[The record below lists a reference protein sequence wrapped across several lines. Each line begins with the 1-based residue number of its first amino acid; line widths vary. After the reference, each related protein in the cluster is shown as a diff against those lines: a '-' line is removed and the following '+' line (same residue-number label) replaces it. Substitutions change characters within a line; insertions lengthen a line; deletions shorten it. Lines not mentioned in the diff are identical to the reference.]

1 MRKKV
6 KEKVLKSFK
15 KFSVCL
21 LSLMMLFTNMATVNA
36 NDYSGTLYVAQNDT
50 GLHYVGGSSK
60 HGILSRKVHIGNWAD
75 AKTVF
80 CIEHGKELATG
91 TYVDASYSSNMS
103 VELQQATR
111 IAYLGW
117 YSKHGDVLLESGN
130 IGTLKY
136 DYAFTQMMIW
146 ESQGTG
152 STFTDSSVQARYESF
167 KTDINNQ
174 IAQKSKLPSFD
185 GGNIEMNAGD
195 TVTLTDTNG
204 VLSGFNSCDGTL
216 DGIRFE
222 HTKGSNDLKI
232 TVSENC
238 NTENFILNFNKCR
251 QIGLYRHDGGTDFRH
266 YHFGSHLPLCPAR
279 DDAQTL
285 PTLLISY
292 PSLNKKS
299 LVLGADVLFEL
310 LLSFFLLVVLD

>member
-1 MRKKV
+1 MRKRV
-6 KEKVLKSFK
+6 KEKILKSFK
-15 KFSVCL
+15 KLSVCL

-60 HGILSRKVHIGNWAD
+60 YGILSRKVHIGNWAD

-91 TYVDASYSSNMS
+91 TYVGASYSSNMS

-117 YSKHGDVLLESGN
+117 YSKYGDVLLESGN

-167 KTDINNQ
+167 KADINNQ
-174 IAQKSKLPSFD
+174 IAQRSKLPSFD
-185 GGNIEMNAGD
+185 KGSVEINAGES
-195 TVTLTDTNG
+195 VTLTDTNG
-204 VLSGFNSCDGTL
+204 VLSGYNSCDATL

-238 NTENFILNFNKCR
+238 NTENFNLNFNKC
-251 QIGLYRHDGGTDFRH
+251 
-266 YHFGSHLPLCPAR
+266 
-279 DDAQTL
+279 
-285 PTLLISY
+285 
-292 PSLNKKS
+292 
-299 LVLGADVLFEL
+299 
-310 LLSFFLLVVLD
+310 